1 MEKALTTRVLAF
13 ENIKRKPYRTA
24 ALITVVALS
33 AAVLFANFIITSSLK
48 GGIKGLKNRLG
59 ADLMIV
65 PQGYE
70 NQMENV
76 LLSGE
81 PNYFYM
87 DKSIEAVVQGIQ
99 GVGQVSSQFY
109 LTSLSESC
117 CDFAIQIIG
126 FDPQTDFIVQ
136 NWAEKNKTGTNQNKG
151 LWFYF

>member
-65 PQGYE
+65 PQGY
-70 NQMENV
+70 
-76 LLSGE
+76 
-81 PNYFYM
+81 
-87 DKSIEAVVQGIQ
+87 
-99 GVGQVSSQFY
+99 
-109 LTSLSESC
+109 
-117 CDFAIQIIG
+117 
-126 FDPQTDFIVQ
+126 
-136 NWAEKNKTGTNQNKG
+136 
-151 LWFYF
+151 